1 MPHQVRIGVAGSAI
15 ALTLLAAACAGSPN
29 SDPSP
34 ATAAAP
40 APSAPSTA
48 PTPPTPP
55 TPPSAGTQLSAQEA
69 EAIALGTVGGGQV
82 LNTEVDDVEIKVQ
95 VWEVT
100 VVAPDGLHRKV
111 SIDMTNGG
119 ILGDEVDD

>member
-1 MPHQVRIGVAGSAI
+1 VPHQVRIVVAGSGV
-15 ALTLLAAACAGSPN
+15 ALTLLAAACGGSDE

-34 ATAAAP
+34 ATAGVPGPAAQSTTP
-40 APSAPSTA
+40 TA
-48 PTPPTPP
+48 PV
-55 TPPSAGTQLSAQEA
+55 PPSAGAQLSAQDA

-100 VVAPDGLHRKV
+100 VATPDGLHRQV
-111 SIDMTNGG
+111 SIDMSNGS

>member
-1 MPHQVRIGVAGSAI
+1 VPDRIRTGPAGSVI
-15 ALTLLAAACAGSPN
+15 ALTVLAAACAGPGN

-40 APSAPSTA
+40 PSAPVT
-48 PTPPTPP
+48 
-55 TPPSAGTQLSAQEA
+55 PSAGAQLSAQDA
-69 EAIALGTVGGGQV
+69 EAIALETVGSGQV
-82 LNTEVDDVEIKVQ
+82 LSTEVDDVEIKIQ

-100 VVAPDGLHRKV
+100 VATADGLQRKV
-111 SIDMTNGG
+111 SVDMSNGS